1 MNKPKIGLHFWQIEP
16 MNNNSD
22 FWIKWEN
29 VTLRD
34 HRESPVFPGVEWLWR
49 PGEQWAALGGNAS
62 GKRYFAEAL
71 TRRVPPLHG
80 QIHLNLPSGPE
91 CMEVPTLANRRPV
104 MLISPEV
111 HRRILTSESSF
122 YQSRWHSGLEE
133 GSLTAD
139 AFISRQWVEEINPF
153 EIGHRGVRPEVFE
166 EKRRQFLNWMRL
178 EPELLSRKLL
188 HLSNGEQRKLIL
200 VNALLHSPRL
210 LVLDEPFGGLDVQTR
225 QVLHNLLSQL
235 MKLGMPV
242 FTLLGRP
249 DELLEPVTH
258 LLLLDEGRVVAEG
271 TKEEMLD
278 HPLARQ
284 LFREWVSPSALKS
297 PMPLPSAKPEPTANK
312 EEPLVELEKVS
323 FHIGEKIILDQIDW
337 KIYPGENWLL
347 LGPNGAG
354 KTSLLSL
361 IQGDHPLAYS
371 LSIRVMGEL
380 YNSTR
385 SLWQIRQKMG
395 WLSPELHLH
404 YPGGWTCRQVIAS
417 GFFHSVGLH
426 TAPNPTQM
434 ERVEEWI
441 VRWKLSSIADD
452 DFGDVSLGDQR
463 MILLARAVVNSP
475 RLLILD
481 EVCQG
486 LDIFYRS
493 RILESIDE
501 AIVLT
506 KAALIFVTHY
516 AKEIPR
522 CINHSLE
529 LNEGRILQNK

>member
-1 MNKPKIGLHFWQIEP
+1 MNKPRIGLYLWLIEP
-16 MNNNSD
+16 MNDNFD

-34 HRESPVFPGVEWLWR
+34 SRESPIFSGVEWLWR

-80 QIHLNLPSGPE
+80 QIYLNLPQVPE
-91 CMEVPTLANRRPV
+91 CMEIPALANRRPV
-104 MLISPEV
+104 MHISPEV

-122 YQSRWHSGLEE
+122 YQSRWHSGLGE

-153 EIGHRGVRPEVFE
+153 EIGHRGVEPEVFE
-166 EKRRQFLNWMRL
+166 EKRRQFLDWMRL
-178 EPELLSRKLL
+178 KPELLSRKLL

-225 QVLHNLLSQL
+225 QVLHHLLNQL
-235 MKLGMPV
+235 MQLGMPV
-242 FTLLGRP
+242 FTLLARP

-258 LLLLDEGRVVAEG
+258 LLLLDEGRVVAKG
-271 TKEEMLD
+271 SKEDMLA
-278 HPLARQ
+278 HPLARR
-284 LFREWVSPSALKS
+284 LSREWASLSTS
-297 PMPLPSAKPEPTANK
+297 RLPANITSSEPAANE

-323 FHIGEKIILDQIDW
+323 FHIGERVILDQIDW

-371 LSIRVMGEL
+371 LSIRVMGEH

-404 YPGGWTCRQVIAS
+404 YPSGWTCRQVIAS
-417 GFFHSVGLH
+417 GFFHSAGLH
-426 TAPNPTQM
+426 TAANPAQQ

-441 VRWKLSSIADD
+441 GRWKLSSIADD
-452 DFGDVSLGDQR
+452 DFGNVSLGDQR
-463 MILLARAVVNSP
+463 MILLARAVVNRP

-481 EVCQG
+481 EICQG

-493 RILESIDE
+493 RILESVDE

-506 KAALIFVTHY
+506 KATLIFVTHY

-522 CINHSLE
+522 CINRIME
-529 LNEGRILQNK
+529 LNEGRVLKNK